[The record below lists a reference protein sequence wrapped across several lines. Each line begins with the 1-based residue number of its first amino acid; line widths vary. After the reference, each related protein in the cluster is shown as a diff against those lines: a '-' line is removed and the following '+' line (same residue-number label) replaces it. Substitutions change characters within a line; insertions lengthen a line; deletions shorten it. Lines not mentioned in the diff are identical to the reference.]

1 MKQIYDDILNTISV
15 VQPLESAEIV
25 TDDLQSNRT
34 NDNLDLQ
41 GDGDQKEA
49 TPGF

>member
-15 VQPLESAEIV
+15 VQLLESSEIV
-25 TDDLQSNRT
+25 TDDLQNDRT
-34 NDNLDLQ
+34 NDNPDLQ
-41 GDGDQKEA
+41 GGRDQKEA